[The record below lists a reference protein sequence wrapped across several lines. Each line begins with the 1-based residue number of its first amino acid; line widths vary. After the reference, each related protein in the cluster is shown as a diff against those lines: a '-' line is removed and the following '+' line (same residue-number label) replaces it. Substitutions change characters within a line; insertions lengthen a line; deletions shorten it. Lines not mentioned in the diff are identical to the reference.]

1 MADRLTSMQVFVSV
15 AETGSFTA
23 AAAAMGISATM
34 VGKHIRMLEKRLATP
49 LIERSTRRQA
59 LTQTGKLYLER
70 ARQALAAVAAAESA
84 AEEMTGEPRGLLR
97 VHATVSLGAHVLAPL
112 VARYLQTYRQVTI
125 DLVLADRD
133 VSLIEEGFD
142 LTVSV
147 AKPND
152 PGLIGRELGRYEMWL
167 CAAPDYLARRGT
179 PRKPKDLEAHD
190 CLSFAY
196 WRRKDSW
203 RLVKGKRTETVKVKG
218 RLTINSGQALKNA
231 ALQGSGIIMQP
242 ALLLADEV
250 SAGRLVRVLPAYA
263 PPARPIYL
271 LYSRAGRL
279 TPKVRTFVD
288 FLLEALRSEA
298 LRSQNR
304 RLVS

>member
-1 MADRLTSMQVFVSV
+1 MADRLTSMQVFVAV

-34 VGKHIRMLEKRLATP
+34 VGKHIRMLEKRLAAP
-49 LIERSTRRQA
+49 LIERTTRRQA

-84 AEEMTGEPRGLLR
+84 AEEMASEPRGVLR
-97 VHATVSLGAHVLAPL
+97 VHATVSLGAHVIAPL
-112 VARYLQTYRQVTI
+112 LARYLKLYPQVSI
-125 DLVLADRD
+125 DLMLADRD
-133 VSLIEEGFD
+133 VSLIEEGLD

-147 AKPND
+147 AKRND
-152 PGLIGRELGRYEMWL
+152 PALIGRDLGRYEMWL
-167 CAAPDYLARRGT
+167 CASPDYLERRGT

-196 WRRKDSW
+196 WRRKDAW
-203 RLVKGKRTETVKVKG
+203 RLTKGKRTQTVKVHG

-231 ALQGSGIIMQP
+231 ALQGGGIIMQP

-250 SAGRLVRVLPAYA
+250 RAGRLVRVLPAYSA
-263 PPARPIYL
+263 PARPISL
-271 LYSRAGRL
+271 LYSPAGKR

-288 FLLEALRSEA
+288 FMVEALRTEA
-298 LRSQNR
+298 GHSQN
-304 RLVS
+304 

>member
-34 VGKHIRMLEKRLATP
+34 VGKHIRMLEKRLGGP
-49 LIERSTRRQA
+49 LIERTTRRQA

-84 AEEMTGEPRGLLR
+84 AEEMASEPRGLLR
-97 VHATVSLGAHVLAPL
+97 VHATVSLGAHVIAPL
-112 VARYLQTYRQVTI
+112 VARYLKLYPQVSI
-125 DLVLADRD
+125 DLMLADRD
-133 VSLIEEGFD
+133 VRLVEEGFD

-147 AKPND
+147 AKRND
-152 PGLIGRELGRYEMWL
+152 PALIGRELGRYQMWL
-167 CAAPDYLARRGT
+167 CASPAYLERRGT
-179 PRKPKDLEAHD
+179 PRKPRDLEAHD

-196 WRRKDSW
+196 WRRKDAW
-203 RLVKGKRTETVKVKG
+203 RLTRGKRTETVKVQG

-231 ALQGSGIIMQP
+231 AVQGAGIIMQP

-250 SAGRLVRVLPAYA
+250 SAGRLVRVLPAYT
-263 PPARPIYL
+263 PPARPISL
-271 LYSRAGRL
+271 LYSPAGKRTL
-279 TPKVRTFVD
+279 KVRTFVD
-288 FLLEALRSEA
+288 FMVEALRTEA
-298 LRSQNR
+298 GPSQN
-304 RLVS
+304 

>member
-49 LIERSTRRQA
+49 LIVRTTRRQA
-59 LTQTGKLYLER
+59 LTQIGRQYLER
-70 ARQALAAVAAAESA
+70 SRQALAAVAAAESA
-84 AEEMTGEPRGLLR
+84 AEEMASGPRGLLR

-112 VARYLQTYRQVTI
+112 VARYLQRYPHVAI

-133 VSLIEEGFD
+133 VNLIEEGFD
-142 LTVSV
+142 LTVSI
-147 AKPND
+147 ARRND
-152 PGLIGRELGRYEMWL
+152 SALIGRELGRYEMWL
-167 CAAPDYLARRGT
+167 CASPDYLSRRGT
-179 PRKPKDLEAHD
+179 PRKPQDLAAHE
-190 CLSFAY
+190 CLSFTY
-196 WRRKDSW
+196 WSRKGAW
-203 RLVKGKRTETVKVKG
+203 RLARGKRIETVKVQG
-218 RLTINSGQALKNA
+218 RLTINNGQALKNA
-231 ALQGSGIIMQP
+231 ALQGGGIVMQP

-250 SAGRLVRVLPAYA
+250 STGRLVRLLPGYA

-271 LYSRAGRL
+271 LYTPGGRL

-288 FLLEALRSEA
+288 FIVEALRTEA
-298 LRSQNR
+298 GRPQN
-304 RLVS
+304 

>member
-1 MADRLTSMQVFVSV
+1 MADRLASMQVFVSV

-23 AAAAMGISATM
+23 AAAATGISATM
-34 VGKHIRMLEKRLATP
+34 VGKHIRMLEQRLATP
-49 LIERSTRRQA
+49 LIERTTRRQA

-84 AEEMTGEPRGLLR
+84 AEELASEPRGLLR
-97 VHATVSLGAHVLAPL
+97 VHATVSLGTQVIAPL
-112 VARYLQTYRQVTI
+112 VARYLQLYPQVTI
-125 DLVLADRD
+125 DLMLADRD
-133 VSLIEEGFD
+133 VSLMEEGFD

-147 AKPND
+147 ARRND
-152 PGLIGRELGRYEMWL
+152 SDLIGRELGRYEMWL
-167 CAAPDYLARRGT
+167 CASADYLERRGT
-179 PRKPKDLEAHD
+179 PRKPRDLEAHE

-203 RLVKGKRTETVKVKG
+203 RLSNGKRSETVKVKG
-218 RLTINSGQALKNA
+218 RLTINSGEALKNA
-231 ALQGSGIIMQP
+231 ALQGGGIIMQP

-271 LYSRAGRL
+271 LYSPAGKR

-288 FLLEALRSEA
+288 FMVEAWRASA
-298 LRSQNR
+298 AA
-304 RLVS
+304 